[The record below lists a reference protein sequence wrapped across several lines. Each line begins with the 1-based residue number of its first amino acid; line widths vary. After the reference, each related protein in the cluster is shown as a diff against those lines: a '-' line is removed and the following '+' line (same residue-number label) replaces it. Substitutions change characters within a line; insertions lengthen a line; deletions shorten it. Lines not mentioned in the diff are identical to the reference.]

1 MLQGGYDAL
10 GVTAAIL
17 VPVLSAWIVII
28 TRCVQPTLA
37 KFIVPDW
44 RDKADLRHRV
54 VVLARQA
61 T

>member
-28 TRCVQPTLA
+28 TRCVHCA
-37 KFIVPDW
+37 
-44 RDKADLRHRV
+44 ASA
-54 VVLARQA
+54 VLVFNSQIHSP
-61 T
+61 